1 MLVLTIIAPSDLQDG
16 SKYEINPINVITGFE
31 VLEVNSQIRI
41 YIELFLISEYFL
53 DNTIISWF
61 IYHHKYTK
69 RCLIH
74 LW

>member
-61 IYHHKYTK
+61 LFREDITS
-69 RCLIH
+69 
-74 LW
+74 